1 MQTLFLLDAYALI
14 YRAYYALIRA
24 PRINSKGFNTSAI
37 FGFVNTLE
45 EIIGHYHPTHLGV
58 AFDPDGPTFRHKAF
72 PAYKAQ
78 RESTPEDIKRAVPII
93 KDIIRAY
100 RIPILEVTGFEADD
114 VIGTL
119 SCKAEKAG
127 FKTYMVTPDKDYGQL
142 VTQNVIQLKPG
153 HGNFLELGPKEVTAK
168 YGIECPEQ
176 VIDILG
182 LMGDASDNVPGCPGV
197 GEKTA
202 AALIKNFGS
211 IEGIYEHID
220 ELKGKQKEKLETN
233 KEMVLFSKYLV
244 TIRKDVP
251 LDFDSESLKKEDP
264 DKDTLR
270 HLFEELEF
278 RSFIQKICGG
288 QNSALSETQNP
299 SPEKA
304 KKTSDLFQKH
314 SEEIQ
319 KRSESF
325 SKPSQTVVQ
334 QADLFGPQPDKI
346 SETQK
351 IENFRPEKFD
361 NATYK
366 LVETKE
372 ERKNLFDKI
381 LTKQEVAFSLSTT
394 TLIPIDAEICGLA
407 FALSPGEAYFIP
419 LPENFDETKQI
430 VNEFEIVFSDKGPA
444 KISHD
449 LKYSIIVLARYGIR
463 LEGRL
468 FDTMLAHYLLQP
480 ELRHALDYI
489 SIIYLHHTGTS
500 LESYFG
506 TKWQDERN
514 MRFLPLQIM
523 QHFECERA
531 DETLRLRPRLESE
544 MKNYNAFHL
553 FTDIEIPLTSVL
565 ATMEMNG
572 VLIDK
577 DVLKEISK
585 LLRKRMEDYQQK
597 VFDLAGYSFNLSSPK
612 QVGQMLFGELHLVQK
627 PKKTKKG
634 QYVTSEAVLE
644 ELRAKN
650 PVVDYLL
657 RFRAMKKLLS
667 TYVDVL
673 PHLVNPRTGHIHSSF
688 NQAVTATGRLSS
700 SNPNLQN
707 IPVRGDDGK
716 EIRKAFIPEPGCLFF
731 SADYSQIE
739 LRIMAHLSEDKH
751 MIEAFRNGYDIHAA
765 TAAKIYHKSIEN
777 VTQDE
782 RRKAKTANF
791 GIIYGITV
799 FGLSQRIGISRSEAK
814 ELINNYFQNFTG
826 VRSFMDQSIA
836 EARRRGYI
844 ETIFH
849 RRRYLPDINSHNA
862 VVRGFA
868 ERNAINAPIQGSAAD
883 IIKVAMVNIGKR
895 FRKEGIRSK
904 MILQVH
910 DELNFSVLP
919 EEKEAVEEI
928 VKHEMENACQLSV
941 PLVADCGWGKN
952 WLEAH

>member
-14 YRAYYALIRA
+14 YRAYYALIRT
-24 PRINSKGFNTSAI
+24 PRINSKGLNTSAI

-58 AFDPDGPTFRHKAF
+58 AFDPQGPTFRHKAY

-78 RESTPEDIKRAVPII
+78 RESTPEDIRRSIPII
-93 KDIIRAY
+93 KDIIRSY
-100 RIPILEVTGFEADD
+100 RIPTLEVKGFEADD

-127 FKTYMVTPDKDYGQL
+127 FQTYMVTPDKDYGQL
-142 VTQNVIQLKPG
+142 VTQNVTQLKPG
-153 HGNFLELGPKEVTAK
+153 YGDFLELGPKEVTAK
-168 YGIECPEQ
+168 YGIERPEQ

-233 KEMVLFSKYLV
+233 KETVLFSKYLV

-264 DKDTLR
+264 DKDALR
-270 HLFEELEF
+270 QIFEELEF
-278 RSFIQKICGG
+278 RSLIRKICE
-288 QNSALSETQNP
+288 QPDTTLSETKP
-299 SPEKA
+299 TASDMPEKS
-304 KKTSDLFQKH
+304 SDLFQKH

-319 KRSESF
+319 KRSESV
-325 SKPSQTVVQ
+325 STTPLPHIQ
-334 QADLFGPQPDKI
+334 QADLFGAQPDNL
-346 SETQK
+346 SETPN
-351 IENFRPEKFD
+351 IENFKAEKFD
-361 NATYK
+361 DASYK

-372 ERKNLFDKI
+372 ERKNLLDKI
-381 LTKQEVAFSLSTT
+381 LTKPEVAFSLSTT
-394 TLIPIDAEICGLA
+394 TLTPIDAEICGMTL
-407 FALSPGEAYFIP
+407 ALSAGEAYLIP
-419 LPENFDETKQI
+419 LPYDFEETKQI
-430 VNEFEIVFSDKGPA
+430 VNEFEKVFSSNSLA
-444 KISHD
+444 KIGHD
-449 LKYSIIVLARYGIR
+449 LKFSIIVLARYGIR
-463 LEGRL
+463 LEGTL

-480 ELRHALDYI
+480 ELRHGLDYI
-489 SIIYLHHTGTS
+489 SNIYLHHVSTS
-500 LESYFG
+500 LEAYFG
-506 TKWQDERN
+506 TKWQEERN
-514 MRFLPLQIM
+514 MKLLPTEVMLQ
-523 QHFECERA
+523 FECERA
-531 DETLRLRPRLESE
+531 DEILRLRPRLESE
-544 MKNYNAFHL
+544 MKRHNAIHL
-553 FTDIEIPLTSVL
+553 FTDIEVPLTGVL

-572 VLIDK
+572 VLIDQN
-577 DVLKEISK
+577 VLKEISK

-597 VFDLAGYSFNLSSPK
+597 VFDIAGYRLNLSSPK
-612 QVGQMLFGELHLVQK
+612 QVGQLLFGELHLLNK

-644 ELRAKN
+644 ELRAKY
-650 PVVDYLL
+650 PVVDNLL
-657 RFRAMKKLLS
+657 RFRGMKKLLS

-707 IPVRGDDGK
+707 IPVRGADGK

-739 LRIMAHLSEDKH
+739 LRIMAHLSGDKH

-765 TAAKIYHKSIEN
+765 TAAKIYHKNIED

-799 FGLSQRIGISRSEAK
+799 FGLSQRIGISRNEAK
-814 ELINNYFQNFTG
+814 ELIDNYFRNFTG
-826 VRSFMDQSIA
+826 VRKFMDESIA

-849 RRRYLPDINSHNA
+849 RRRYLPDINSNNA

-883 IIKVAMVNIGKR
+883 IIKVAMVHIGKR
-895 FRKEGIRSK
+895 FRNEGIRSK

-919 EEKEAVEEI
+919 EEKEQVKEI
-928 VKHEMENACQLSV
+928 VKHEMENAYLMSV
-941 PLVADCGWGKN
+941 PLVADCGWGNN